1 MEKTKERNKKM
12 GSSAYFVHHMLYS
25 RHHPPTC
32 DSLQRAAC
40 TGAESVK
47 MLASLD
53 TPFGLLAKQFND
65 GEAEI
70 NQRLLVRV
78 SFSTSMSIS
87 AKIKCRG

>member
-53 TPFGLLAKQFND
+53 IPFGLLAKQFND
-65 GEAEI
+65 GEAD
-70 NQRLLVRV
+70 QSVRA
-78 SFSTSMSIS
+78 SSMLNNFETST
-87 AKIKCRG
+87 A

>member
-53 TPFGLLAKQFND
+53 TPFGLLAKQLTM
-65 GEAEI
+65 EK
-70 NQRLLVRV
+70 L
-78 SFSTSMSIS
+78 IS
-87 AKIKCRG
+87 AYERVLCSITSKRQQRKKSQIGKN

>member
-1 MEKTKERNKKM
+1 M

-65 GEAEI
+65 GEAD
-70 NQRLLVRV
+70 QSVRA
-78 SFSTSMSIS
+78 SSMLNNFETPT
-87 AKIKCRG
+87 A

>member
-40 TGAESVK
+40 TGAESVE
-47 MLASLD
+47 MLASFD

-65 GEAEI
+65 GEAD
-70 NQRLLVRV
+70 QSVRA
-78 SFSTSMSIS
+78 SSMLNNFDTPT
-87 AKIKCRG
+87 A